1 MLSGKTKGIIAIII
15 SAFGF
20 SLMAL
25 FVRLCDDVG
34 SPVSAFQKG
43 FFRNVVAFA
52 IVFVV
57 FWRSRGR
64 DAPAPTLACPS
75 GAGTSRPRRVWA
87 LLLLRATL
95 GTAGIFAHFYALG
108 HITIAEGLT
117 LNKSAPFFTVLFAWM
132 FLGERANWRQLG
144 TLVLAFAGVVLI
156 AKPGFAGAEAFP
168 LLIGLLSGVCA
179 GGAYAC
185 VRALRR
191 QELSPAFII
200 LFFSAFSCLAS
211 VPFMVHRFDPMT
223 AGQVVVLLGA
233 GVGAAIGQF
242 GITLAYG
249 YAAPKDIAVFDYSG
263 ILFAAAF
270 GFLFFGQVP
279 DLLSVAG
286 FVAIILAAFALARR

>member
-1 MLSGKTKGIIAIII
+1 MSNRVKGVLCILA

-20 SLMAL
+20 ALMAA
-25 FVRLCDDVG
+25 FIRLCDDYG
-34 SPVSAFQKG
+34 APISSFQKS
-43 FFRNVVAFA
+43 FFRNLVAVA
-52 IVFVV
+52 IAAVVFV
-57 FWRSRGR
+57 R
-64 DAPAPTLACPS
+64 DRRERRAARISLPMWSLIVLWAVV
-75 GAGTSRPRRVWA
+75 GTV
-87 LLLLRATL
+87 
-95 GTAGIFAHFYALG
+95 GIFTNFYALS
-108 HITIAEGLT
+108 HIPIAEGQT
-117 LNKSAPFFTVLFAWM
+117 LNKTAPFFTVLFSWL
-132 FLGERANWRQLG
+132 FLGERANWRQ
-144 TLVLAFAGVVLI
+144 AFALVAAFTGVVLV
-156 AKPGFAGAEAFP
+156 AKPGFAGDETFP
-168 LLIGLLSGVCA
+168 LMMGLVGGMCA

-191 QELSPAFII
+191 HEISPAFII

-223 AGQVVVLLGA
+223 VGQVVVLLGA

-263 ILFAAAF
+263 ILFASAF